1 MNKHPSRSGAHRI
14 TPMTVGELLEW
25 LSDRNPDFL
34 VLLDAS
40 SQSLMIVNPRPGF
53 CLPAEAEADENWS
66 RCQYDR
72 EFLHDL
78 HIKPG

>member
-1 MNKHPSRSGAHRI
+1 MDKDPSSSSARRI
-14 TPMTVGELLEW
+14 TPMTVGELRDW

-40 SQSLMIVNPRPGF
+40 SQSLIIVNPRPGF
-53 CLPAEAEADENWS
+53 CLPPEVEADEDWG
-66 RCQYDR
+66 RCEYDQ
-72 EFLHDL
+72 EFLRDL